1 MRRFLPVLRT
11 HRKELVRFL
20 KFATVGAF
28 GMVVDLSILNLLV
41 SLAEWPLVAANSVSF
56 SCAVLSN
63 FTWNR
68 LWTYPESRN
77 RPIRSQLPQF
87 LLVNLVGLGINNL
100 VLLGLHSVFKAF
112 LPTPY
117 DYNAAKICAIGIVL
131 FWNFFANRL
140 WTYRGL

>member
-1 MRRFLPVLRT
+1 VRRLLPPL
-11 HRKELVRFL
+11 HDYQKEVGRFL

-41 SLAEWPLVAANSVSF
+41 TLAGWPLVAANSVSF

-68 LWTYPESRN
+68 LWTYPESRD
-77 RPIRSQLPQF
+77 RPIRAQLPQF
-87 LLVNLVGLGINNL
+87 LLVNLVGLGVNNA
-100 VLLGLHSVFKAF
+100 VLLGMHGLFREF

-131 FWNFFANRL
+131 FWNFLANRL

>member
-1 MRRFLPVLRT
+1 VRRLLPSL
-11 HRKELVRFL
+11 HDYRKEVGRFL

-41 SLAEWPLVAANSVSF
+41 TLAGWPLVAANSVSF

-68 LWTYPESRN
+68 LWTYPESQE
-77 RPIRSQLPQF
+77 RPIRAQLPQF
-87 LLVNLVGLGINNL
+87 LLVNLVGLGVNNA
-100 VLLGLHSVFKAF
+100 VLLGMHGLFRGV

>member
-1 MRRFLPVLRT
+1 MSRFLRPL
-11 HRKELVRFL
+11 HDQRKELSRFL

-41 SLAEWPLVAANSVSF
+41 RRAGWPLLAANSASF

-68 LWTYPESRN
+68 LWTYPESRE
-77 RPIRSQLPQF
+77 RPIREQLPQF
-87 LLVNLVGLGINNL
+87 LLVNLVGLGINNV
-100 VLLGLHSVFKAF
+100 VLLGLHGVLRTF